1 MLPPQGTARV
11 SKSAEPID
19 PVKAFAMLRGI
30 DERAAREKL
39 RPAETSVVDERR
51 DDDSDRYPHR

>member
-39 RPAETSVVDERR
+39 RPAETSIVDERR
-51 DDDSDRYPHR
+51 DDDSDR

>member
-1 MLPPQGTARV
+1 
-11 SKSAEPID
+11 
-19 PVKAFAMLRGI
+19 VKAFAMLRGI

-51 DDDSDRYPHR
+51 DDDSDKTRVV

>member
-11 SKSAEPID
+11 SKSAKPID

-30 DERAAREKL
+30 DEQAAREKL
-39 RPAETSVVDERR
+39 RPAETIVVDKRR
-51 DDDSDRYPHR
+51 ADEPNR